1 MSFWKQ
7 FFICCDST
15 ASHSDLLLNE
25 TKKKH
30 SLKNQS
36 TNHSHSPSKSPHL
49 SHRITIRSIKKEDK
63 NSKLN
68 DTSSIKRLPSI
79 DDYSDL
85 YSINL
90 LTQTQSII
98 TSPEYIPLNNIEI
111 SSSKMENAKQL
122 ELTDIKGDL
131 LYNQKIEVTYKGVV
145 NKKQPLHFESY
156 KKFDSSDTNQVKG
169 EMIKCINYFWIK
181 SKQQETAME
190 SVVQKDFI
198 LNYECDYMS
207 NLSTNYLFLICY
219 IKEYNVY
226 KIKINGAFRSNVLL
240 DKISVQISHEYP
252 KLLPRDMILIIGT
265 KHLHFSLSVNANL
278 RVEFE
283 GRQFN
288 YLTET
293 MNSITIGK
301 NKKCSIVIEED
312 SSDVHTTIFYDSNKE
327 NWFIIDGDNN
337 EASKEGT
344 WVFTHCPLLIN
355 DDMRLKIMN
364 NEIVIKCK

>member
-7 FFICCDST
+7 FFICCDSS

-36 TNHSHSPSKSPHL
+36 TNHSHSPSKSPHF

-63 NSKLN
+63 ISDINSV
-68 DTSSIKRLPSI
+68 KRFPSN

-90 LTQTQSII
+90 LTQTQSFI

-111 SSSKMENAKQL
+111 SSAKIENAKQL

-131 LYNQKIEVTYKGVV
+131 LYNQKIEVTYKGIN
-145 NKKQPLHFESY
+145 NKMQPLHFESY
-156 KKFDSSDTNQVKG
+156 KKFDSKDTTQVKG
-169 EMIKCINYFWIK
+169 EIIKCINYFWIK
-181 SKQQETAME
+181 SKTQENAME
-190 SVVQKDFI
+190 SVVQKDFV

-207 NLSTNYLFLICY
+207 NLSSNYLFFICY
-219 IKEYNVY
+219 IKEYNLY

-240 DKISVQISHEYP
+240 DKISIQISHEYP
-252 KLLPRDMILIIGT
+252 KLLPRDMTLIIGT
-265 KHLHFSLSVNANL
+265 KHLHLSLGANSNL
-278 RVEFE
+278 RIEFE
-283 GRQFN
+283 GKQFN
-288 YLTET
+288 FLIET
-293 MNSITIGK
+293 MNSITIGR